1 MLKAFTLLFFWNLLV
16 WMLKTW
22 SSKICCVSV
31 LVYAVFSMREFTL
44 VSFTLLQTTQLTP
57 DIHLFFYMLTIHAV
71 FQRQWSGYILFQM
84 MQLQPCPPCCSQAC
98 LNEAKR
104 HRHSVEYRAALPS
117 TGWAANRPPVRKL
130 ITVYNE
136 QFSWGIITM
145 FHFKENYWF
154 IKVWIQ
160 HCVIM
165 MRSLW
170 V

>member
-1 MLKAFTLLFFWNLLV
+1 MNAKGIHTIVLLEFISMNAKDMVQQDMLCFGAGLCCFFHEGV
-16 WMLKTW
+16 H
-22 SSKICCVSV
+22 SG
-31 LVYAVFSMREFTL
+31 VFHTASNHTINSRY
-44 VSFTLLQTTQLTP
+44 
-57 DIHLFFYMLTIHAV
+57 FFYMLTIHAV